1 MIPDNLITFQISGVV
16 TTILHGHQMRSGIN
30 SQAKARKWLSDQAFS
45 RNSIADS
52 DILLH
57 GHYHYFSAYE
67 SSDRLIVQA
76 PTLDSGS
83 EWFENTKG
91 DKSRAGM
98 LTLVIGGEEK
108 WDYIKVIR

>member
-1 MIPDNLITFQISGVV
+1 M
-16 TTILHGHQMRSGIN
+16 TIEVSDIVLLLLHGHQMRGAGN

-45 RNSIADS
+45 RNATAAAD
-52 DILLH
+52 IVLH
-57 GHYHYFSAYE
+57 GHSHYFSAYE
-67 SSDRLIVQA
+67 SSDRLILQA

-91 DKSRAGM
+91 DRSRAGM
-98 LTLVIGGEEK
+98 LTFVIGGEAK